1 MPGRYPFGIAL
12 SPDEQRAYIANVGI
26 YEYSHIFDKDG
37 KLAKLHFPP
46 YCVPSKEAEEGAEVE
61 GLVAPPLGDPNDI
74 RGMSVWTVDIRK
86 RGREEVVSKV
96 KTGHLVGEELEDFPA
111 VGGSSPNSIAATGKY
126 VYVSN
131 GSNDSISVIHA
142 NGKKREKDIDLKL
155 DPRVDHLRGMIP
167 FGVALSPDKN
177 TLYVAEA
184 GVNAIGVIRLSD
196 RTVLGHIPTAW
207 FPSKL
212 AVTPDG
218 ARLIVACAKGIGS
231 GPNAGP
237 GHNPSDPTGIGA
249 LMRGY
254 VNVIDLP
261 ARKPNSMT

>member
-96 KTGHLVGEELEDFPA
+96 KTGHLVGEKLEDFPA

-155 DPRVDHLRGMIP
+155 DPHVDHLRGMIP

-184 GVNAIGVIRLSD
+184 GVNVIGVLIERPHGARPHSD
-196 RTVLGHIPTAW
+196 GVVS
-207 FPSKL
+207 SKL
-212 AVTPDG
+212 AVTGMGYDSSSR
-218 ARLIVACAKGIGS
+218 ARRIGS
-231 GPNAGP
+231 GPMRAGAQSRI
-237 GHNPSDPTGIGA
+237 N
-249 LMRGY
+249 
-254 VNVIDLP
+254 
-261 ARKPNSMT
+261 